1 MGIDV
6 ASAFYNINDD
16 EKEYYNVVVDDV
28 IKEAYPIFK
37 ELKITIRETPL
48 ETRKENS
55 PVFKISIY
63 KPKEQKS

>member
-28 IKEAYPIFK
+28 LKELCPILK
-37 ELKITIRETPL
+37 ELKIIMRETPL

-55 PVFKISIY
+55 PIFKFTIY
-63 KPKEQKS
+63 KPKEK